1 MAAPQPNVNQNF
13 ANVPAGDTP
22 EPRVNDK
29 LRLPA
34 WESAYQEQPIHWLQN
49 QKWLNANYILVT
61 GYLIRQEGNITR
73 EKPIPV
79 FVDSVVYNPHCAH
92 LVNTPNLYSTIY
104 VNIRNHIGIAG
115 TEYLELSDLRPKHYD
130 LQYAKVPINIPGS
143 PSSYF
148 IVIHPLQRTINV
160 DRFVMFNSELMK
172 SSVETVLNTVTWGNA
187 GKLIEA
193 WKSAGNRPLLRFNA
207 NQF

>member
-1 MAAPQPNVNQNF
+1 MAAPQLNVNQNF

-22 EPRVNDK
+22 EPRRSSFVFPHGN
-29 LRLPA
+29 
-34 WESAYQEQPIHWLQN
+34 QPTRNSSSIGSKMQN
-49 QKWLNANYILVT
+49 
-61 GYLIRQEGNITR
+61 GNITR

-79 FVDSVVYNPHCAH
+79 FVDSVVYNPHYAH
-92 LVNTPNLYSTIY
+92 LVNTPNLYSTNY
-104 VNIRNHIGIAG
+104 VNIRNHNGIAG
-115 TEYLELSDLRPKHYD
+115 TEHLEFADLKPKDYD

-148 IVIHPLQRTINV
+148 IVIHPVQRTINV

-193 WKSAGNRPLLRFNA
+193 WKSAGNRLLLRFDA